1 MQKSLS
7 RMITM
12 LQNGLGFQTIGI
24 IPQRPE
30 SCRGYRRLL
39 PVPGHCA
46 GKIGTSDDEKG
57 LS

>member
-1 MQKSLS
+1 
-7 RMITM
+7 M
-12 LQNGLGFQTIGI
+12 LQNGLGLQTIGI